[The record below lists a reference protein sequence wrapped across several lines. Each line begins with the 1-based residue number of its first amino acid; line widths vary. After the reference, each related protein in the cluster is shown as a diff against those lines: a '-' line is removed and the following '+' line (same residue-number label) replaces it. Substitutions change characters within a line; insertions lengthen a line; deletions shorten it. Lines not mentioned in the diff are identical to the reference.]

1 MKFLSSL
8 GHRRPQLGTLP
19 LVVLFASLGLSGCRD
34 RSSHSAPTPPQQPGA
49 HIRTEAVQSESIS
62 RSEAIAGTIRAKSR
76 ATLEAKISGRVNQLP
91 VGVGQ
96 KVKPGDLLARLEAA
110 EINARL
116 AQAEA
121 TLEQAQRDA
130 KRITS
135 LFEQQ
140 AATRAEQ
147 ESAESRLRVAQAAE
161 TEARAM
167 LSYVEITAP
176 FAGVVSRKWVEVG
189 DLANPDK
196 PLISVEDHAS
206 LQLEADV
213 PQTLAGSLELE
224 MKLEVQI
231 EGSTAPLTGMLTEIA
246 PSGDANSRTFGVKV
260 NLPAGPGLKPGQ
272 FARLILP
279 TAASP
284 SLRIPRSALV
294 QRGQLDLVFVV
305 NDRLARMRLV
315 KVGRAEADRVEIL
328 SGLQAGEAVVVEG
341 AELLRDGQPVELK

>member
-1 MKFLSSL
+1 ML
-8 GHRRPQLGTLP
+8 
-19 LVVLFASLGLSGCRD
+19 LVAVLVASLGLGGCRD
-34 RSSHSAPTPPQQPGA
+34 RSSHSAATPA
-49 HIRTEAVQSESIS
+49 HPPSARVRTQAIESESVS
-62 RSEAIAGTIRAKSR
+62 RNEAIAGTIRAKSR
-76 ATLEAKISGRVNQLP
+76 ATLEAKVSGRVSQLA

-96 KVKPGDLLARLEAA
+96 KVNAGDLLARLEAA

-130 KRITS
+130 KRITT

-147 ESAESRLRVAQAAE
+147 ESAESRLRVAQGAV

-176 FAGVVSRKWVEVG
+176 FTGVVSRKWVEVG
-189 DLANPDK
+189 DLANPGK
-196 PLISVEDHAS
+196 PLVSVEDHAT

-213 PQTLAGSLELE
+213 PQTLAGSLALE
-224 MKLEVQI
+224 MKLPVQV
-231 EGSTAPLTGMLTEIA
+231 EGSTAALTGVLAEIA

-260 NLPAGPGLKPGQ
+260 NLPAGSGLKPGE

-294 QRGQLDLVFVV
+294 QRGQLDLIFVI
-305 NDRLARMRLV
+305 NAQRAQMRLV
-315 KVGRAEADRVEIL
+315 KVGQAEADRIEIL
-328 SGLQAGEAVVVEG
+328 SGLQAGEAVAVEG
-341 AELLRDGQPVELK
+341 AESLHDGQSVELK